1 MSMLYP
7 HLPPTRS
14 LRIRLLVA
22 SVLIEAV
29 MLTLLIANGVRLVD
43 EHLVRNT
50 QVRVEFQ
57 EASYNITLASLL
69 ASRDYSGLQSVI
81 EGWRAADNVSYM
93 VVSDT
98 AGRVVAR
105 TGWSADTPPPLEDTE
120 LSPDSPQYRG
130 EFDVTYLNQRYGHV
144 HYAMDTAFLAL
155 ARDQMLRQSLVIAAI
170 EIALTAALLAS
181 VGYLLTRHLGALTQV
196 SLKVAR
202 GDFSQHID
210 IKRSDEVG
218 VLSQAFNTMADAV
231 RARIDELEESHER
244 FRAIAN
250 YTHGW
255 ENWFGTDGRLRW
267 INPAVERI
275 TGYSP
280 QTCYVMP
287 DFPMP
292 LVVPEDCDKV
302 ARHLA
307 AAQAGK
313 SGEDEEFR
321 VTRHDGEE
329 IWVAMSWQPIFDRAG
344 VSLGFRASMRDV
356 TAQTRSIALMLD
368 AKNELERL
376 LHAASHDLQEPVRLV
391 QTYTQVL
398 ERELRED
405 LPEGARDSLS
415 IIRQGTGQLRHLV
428 KGLTDFSHS
437 AHARSGFTAVDCRAV
452 VDKAI
457 SDCGP
462 AAAAADFQIDPL
474 PQVFGDAPTLHIL
487 FENLISNAIK
497 FRRKDVPA
505 QIRITGTAEDGGW
518 RIDVADNGI
527 GIDPADLATITRP
540 FSRVYPRSDFPGA
553 GLGLA
558 SASKAAAVHGGRLW
572 LDSVPGQGTIAH
584 VWLPALAE

>member
-1 MSMLYP
+1 MSLLYP

-14 LRIRLLVA
+14 LRIRLLLA

-43 EHLVRNT
+43 QHLMRNT
-50 QVRVEFQ
+50 QVRVQFQ
-57 EASYNITLASLL
+57 EASYNVTLAALL

-81 EGWRAADNVSYM
+81 DGWRSADNVAYM
-93 VVSDT
+93 VVSDN
-98 AGRVVAR
+98 AGRMVAR
-105 TGWSADTPPPLEDTE
+105 TGWSAETPPPAEDAV
-120 LSPDSPQYRG
+120 LSPAAPLYRG
-130 EFDVTYLNQRYGHV
+130 EFDVTFLDQRYGHV
-144 HYAMDTAFLAL
+144 HYGMDTSFLAL
-155 ARDQMLRQSLVIAAI
+155 ARNDMLRQSLVIAAI

-181 VGYLLTRHLGALTQV
+181 IGYLLTRHLGALTQV
-196 SLKVAR
+196 SLRVAQ
-202 GDFSQHID
+202 GDFSQRLNIN
-210 IKRSDEVG
+210 RSDEVG
-218 VLSQAFNTMADAV
+218 VLSHAFNTMAEAV
-231 RARIDELEESHER
+231 HARIGELEESQER

-255 ENWFGTDGRLRW
+255 ENWFGTDGHLRW
-267 INPAVERI
+267 VNPAVERI
-275 TGYSP
+275 TGYTP

-302 ARHLA
+302 ARALA

-321 VTRHDGEE
+321 VTRRDGEV

-344 VSLGFRASMRDV
+344 TALGFRASLRDV
-356 TAQTRSIALMLD
+356 TAQTRSVAMMLD

-398 ERELRED
+398 ERELRDD
-405 LPEGARDSLS
+405 LPDGARDSLT
-415 IIRQGTGQLRHLV
+415 IIRQGTAQLRHLV
-428 KGLTDFSHS
+428 KGLVDFSHS
-437 AHARSGFTAVDCRAV
+437 GHVRASFGAVDCRAV
-452 VDKAI
+452 VDKVLA
-457 SDCGP
+457 DCAP
-462 AAAAADFQIDPL
+462 AAAGIVFEIGDL
-474 PQVFGDAPTLHIL
+474 PRVLGDAATLHIL
-487 FENLISNAIK
+487 FENLIGNAIK

-505 QIRITGTAEDGGW
+505 RVCVTSTAEDGGW
-518 RIDVADNGI
+518 RIDVTDNGI
-527 GIDPADLATITRP
+527 GIDAADLATITRP

-558 SASKAAAVHGGRLW
+558 SASKVAALHGGRLW
-572 LDSVPGQGTIAH
+572 LDSTPGQGTVAH
-584 VWLPALAE
+584 VWLPALAA